1 AKYSKAKAKLAIDNC
16 IIGSN
21 FSSELYMKSKNNFGM
36 ALGCSLSSSK
46 YFLLNAEV
54 RLIDEEAVTI
64 NGEFRF

>member
-1 AKYSKAKAKLAIDNC
+1 
-16 IIGSN
+16 
-21 FSSELYMKSKNNFGM
+21 MKSKNNFGM